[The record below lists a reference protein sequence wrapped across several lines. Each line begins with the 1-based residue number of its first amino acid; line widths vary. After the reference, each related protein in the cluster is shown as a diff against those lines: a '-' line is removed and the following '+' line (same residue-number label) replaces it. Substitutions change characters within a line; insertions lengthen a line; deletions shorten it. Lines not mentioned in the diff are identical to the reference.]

1 MSLLKQEP
9 FPGCLSAYVFCY
21 LEPWG
26 VLKPPGFQHKAQATN
41 TMQQALHGVWS
52 STVPLPLSPWPCPDI
67 YKSIRPELYKISNL
81 PQNSVTPCICVHSV
95 IQNAL
100 LWPLG
105 SRWGFLLLFK
115 THVCNASL
123 FWHKMSTASSVP
135 HQPQMGTASLVPPQ
149 PCSHML

>member
-1 MSLLKQEP
+1 MSLLKQES
-9 FPGCLSAYVFCY
+9 FPGCLSAYVFCC

-26 VLKPPGFQHKAQATN
+26 TPPGFQHKAQATN

-67 YKSIRPELYKISNL
+67 YKSIWPELYKISNL
-81 PQNSVTPCICVHSV
+81 PQNSVTPCICVHPV

-105 SRWGFLLLFK
+105 SRWGFLPLFN

-135 HQPQMGTASLVPPQ
+135 RQPQMGTASLVPPQ